1 MNPSL
6 GGSYVFGTACHVVH
20 TPHPVALQRDGF
32 FGVTGMTSLF
42 GGGRGRTFEVTGVL
56 MGSNLPSLIVAEGA
70 LLACADGIA
79 RTFVDTQGRA
89 WPSVIFEGEYQPSA
103 EGPKP
108 TDFGWCLPYRC
119 ILHGLT

>member
-1 MNPSL
+1 MNPSF
-6 GGSYVFGTACHVVH
+6 GGSSVFGTACHVVH
-20 TPHPVALQRDGF
+20 VPHPVALQRDGF

-42 GGGRGRTFEVTGVL
+42 GGGRGRTFEVTGLLV
-56 MGSNLPSLIVAEGA
+56 GSNLPSVIVAEGA

-89 WPSVIFEGEYQPSA
+89 WPNVIFEGEYQPSA

-119 ILHGLT
+119 VLHGLT

>member
-1 MNPSL
+1 MNPSF
-6 GGSYVFGTACHVVH
+6 GGSSIFGTACHVVH
-20 TPHPVALQRDGF
+20 LPHPAAVQKDEY
-32 FGVTGMTSLF
+32 FGQPGMASLF
-42 GGGRGRTFEVTGVL
+42 GGGRGRIFEVTGVL
-56 MGSNLPSLIVAEGA
+56 VGPDLPTVIAAEAA
-70 LLACADGIA
+70 LLTYADGVA

-89 WPSVIFEGEYQPSA
+89 WANVIFEGEYRPSS

>member
-1 MNPSL
+1 MNPSF
-6 GGSYVFGTACHVVH
+6 GGSSVFGTACHVVH
-20 TPHPVALQRDGF
+20 VPHPVALQRDGF

-42 GGGRGRTFEVTGVL
+42 GGGRGRTFEVTGLLV
-56 MGSNLPSLIVAEGA
+56 GSNLPSVIVAEGA

-89 WPSVIFEGEYQPSA
+89 WPNVIFEGEYQPSA

>member
-1 MNPSL
+1 MNPSF
-6 GGSYVFGTACHVVH
+6 GGSFVFGTACHVVH
-20 TPHPVALQRDGF
+20 VPHPVALQRDGF

-42 GGGRGRTFEVTGVL
+42 GGGRGRTFEVTGLLV
-56 MGSNLPSLIVAEGA
+56 GSNLPSVIAAEGA

-79 RTFVDTQGRA
+79 RTFVDTQGRS
-89 WPSVIFEGEYQPSA
+89 WPNVIFEGEYQPSA

-108 TDFGWCLPYRC
+108 TDFGWCLSYRC

>member
-1 MNPSL
+1 MNPSFS
-6 GGSYVFGTACHVVH
+6 GAFIFGIACHVVH
-20 TPHPVALQRDGF
+20 VPHPVAVQKNEFL
-32 FGVTGMTSLF
+32 GVTGLTSLY

-56 MGSNLPSLIVAEGA
+56 VGSNLTVVIAAEGA
-70 LLACADGIA
+70 LLAYADGIA

-89 WPSVIFEGEYQPSA
+89 WPNVIFEGEYQPSP
-103 EGPKP
+103 EGPKI

>member
-1 MNPSL
+1 MNPSF

-20 TPHPVALQRDGF
+20 LPHPAAVQKNAF
-32 FGVTGMTSLF
+32 FGAKGMASLF
-42 GGGRGRTFEVTGVL
+42 GGGRGRTFEVAGVL
-56 MGSNLPSLIVAEGA
+56 VGPDLPTVIAAEGA

-79 RTFVDTQGRA
+79 RMFVDTQERA
-89 WPSVIFEGEYQPSA
+89 WPNVIFEGEYRPSP

>member
-20 TPHPVALQRDGF
+20 SPHPIALQKGGY
-32 FGVTGMTSLF
+32 FGVTGMTSLY

-56 MGSNLPSLIVAEGA
+56 VGPDLPTVIAAEGA
-70 LLACADGIA
+70 LLTYADGIA

-89 WPSVIFEGEYQPSA
+89 WPNVIFEGEYQPSP

>member
-1 MNPSL
+1 MNPSF
-6 GGSYVFGTACHVVH
+6 GGAFVFGIACHVVH
-20 TPHPVALQRDGF
+20 VPHPVAVQKNDFLGQ
-32 FGVTGMTSLF
+32 TGLTSLY

-56 MGSNLPSLIVAEGA
+56 VGSNLTTVIAAEGF
-70 LLACADGIA
+70 LLAYADGIA

-89 WPSVIFEGEYQPSA
+89 WPNVIFEGDYQPSPD
-103 EGPKP
+103 GPKS

>member
-1 MNPSL
+1 MNPSF
-6 GGSYVFGTACHVVH
+6 GGSSVFGTACHVVH
-20 TPHPVALQRDGF
+20 VPHPIALQRDGF

-42 GGGRGRTFEVTGVL
+42 GGGRGRTFEVTGLLV
-56 MGSNLPSLIVAEGA
+56 GSDVPSVIVAEGA

-79 RTFVDTQGRA
+79 RTFVDTQGRS
-89 WPSVIFEGEYQPSA
+89 WPNVIFDGEYQPSA

>member
-1 MNPSL
+1 MNPSF
-6 GGSYVFGTACHVVH
+6 GGSSVFGTACSVVH
-20 TPHPVALQRDGF
+20 LPHPAAVQKNEFLGMK
-32 FGVTGMTSLF
+32 GMTSLF
-42 GGGRGRTFEVTGVL
+42 GGGRGRTFEVIGVL
-56 MGSNLPSLIVAEGA
+56 VGPDLSTVIASEAT
-70 LLACADGIA
+70 LLTYADGIA

-89 WPSVIFEGEYQPSA
+89 WPNVIFEGEYRPSP

>member
-1 MNPSL
+1 MNPSF
-6 GGSYVFGTACHVVH
+6 GGSSVFGTACHVVH
-20 TPHPVALQRDGF
+20 IPHLVALQRDGF

-56 MGSNLPSLIVAEGA
+56 VGSNLPSLISAEGA

-79 RTFVDTQGRA
+79 RTFVDTQDRA
-89 WPSVIFEGEYQPSA
+89 WPNVIVEGEYQHSA

-108 TDFGWCLPYRC
+108 TDFGW
-119 ILHGLT
+119 